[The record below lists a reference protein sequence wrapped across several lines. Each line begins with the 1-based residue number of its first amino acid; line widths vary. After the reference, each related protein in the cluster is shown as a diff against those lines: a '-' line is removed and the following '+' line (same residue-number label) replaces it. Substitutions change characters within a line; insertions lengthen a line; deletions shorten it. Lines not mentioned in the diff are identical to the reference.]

1 MAEYKPEEDL
11 PFGLAASDFPVS
23 FYDRPQYA
31 FGNLLRGDVDGVTRA
46 MLSPDT
52 MSPAQMKTVR
62 DVLLKGKKV
71 NPVLRTIT
79 DIATNPLVI
88 MGLAV
93 GMWKFPLG
101 TTNSLLQLRRGLLPK
116 SAAMGKMMSGLH
128 GAAMNL
134 RSVPGMFESLLG
146 VTRETTK
153 FMSRHADQANVI
165 FQKGGRL
172 SKAQGYLVSA
182 RLDGLHKAEHYMVK
196 TLRNE
201 PEWLAFMGGKDVP
214 IAPGLQKSMDRN
226 LLGLSDR
233 LRGWYNGVR
242 SEVSADPKALK
253 RIKDAVEKKGLKFGE
268 DVVDYFPHHGNYNRY
283 YQRAI
288 RGTTGIQYRKWLQKE
303 VTTKVGGEQIA
314 RTGGMFTKMD
324 ELQVLEATGAIKPG
338 FTKMVQGILD
348 RRAVAAGSKVQG
360 IWDDVSRLGMDSA
373 RERATFV
380 KKVEEY
386 YTKGDGKGLDF
397 VRRLGNKRMARDTL
411 DSMAGSLQDARFSG
425 AEAITKEFGEIG
437 KVLSN
442 PAQYSLNPW
451 DATGRY
457 INSVASSYAW
467 HGTGLGDKVV
477 KIAGQPGVFKNAPYL
492 ESYLYDNLIPHV
504 RGLKSFP
511 ELQRSLSF
519 SVRKEKIYNWI
530 KETPI
535 VESTLGTKTKDWL
548 MGYFGD
554 AAGSSSAEGI
564 GAKIAHSFYLS
575 TLGTNVAP
583 ATKNLLQNY
592 LTTMNTPGIG
602 PQGIY
607 RGLMGGA
614 GQVGALDKMGNYLKA
629 VTSGTK
635 HADAFKAAFP
645 EYVKDMGDASTIVE
659 SMLAGDVAR
668 EGYSKM
674 MGVKGGWEKIKTAM
688 LMPFS
693 TSEGFNRIVGY
704 YAGRNSHLAHN
715 ATKLAKAT
723 GSARE
728 ALLAEAGQVG
738 QSLTM
743 TSHFTGGPLGIP
755 KALTNM
761 WAPWRQ
767 FMHFPMRYA
776 GFLHG
781 SLRMGADAN
790 KLDWGTIGRSVAG
803 STAGYVA
810 ARNLMG
816 VDLSSGLMAGALP
829 VPSYEKAPFYPMPL
843 VPPIVSTGGE
853 LVKAIA
859 TGSTEKVGSM
869 ASMLIPGGIAGRKVY
884 RSLAPR
890 FVGYKERTPDGRYP
904 VYNDKGSLV
913 GTQSALQ
920 LSLRALGL
928 KPKGV
933 AAEQGAASWLLSQ
946 RERLRGYRRDWL
958 QALQENDTTR
968 ADQVNREFQKVYPEL
983 GPLQVKKSDIKA
995 IENRRQISRLHRIE
1009 KGLPTAYR
1017 PIFQRVMGEAS
1028 LGTITADI
1036 EAGSTGMLSNY
1047 FPPQ

>member
-1 MAEYKPEEDL
+1 MPEYNPNEDL
-11 PFGLAASDFPVS
+11 PFGLGASDFPVT

-31 FGNLLRGDVDGVTRA
+31 FGNLLRGDVDGITRA

-71 NPVLRTIT
+71 NPILRTVT

-88 MGLAV
+88 MGLVV
-93 GMWKFPLG
+93 GLWKFPLG
-101 TTNSLLQLRRGLLPK
+101 TTDALLQLRRGLLPK
-116 SAAMGKMMSGLH
+116 SAAMGKMASGLH

-153 FMSRHADQANVI
+153 FMSRHADKANVI

-172 SKAQGYLVSA
+172 SKTQGYLVSA
-182 RLDGLHKAEHYMVK
+182 RLDGLHKAEHYMAK
-196 TLRNE
+196 ALRNE
-201 PEWLAFMGGKDVP
+201 PEWIAFMGGKNVP

-233 LRGWYNGVR
+233 LRGWYNAVR

-303 VTTKVGGEQIA
+303 VATKVGREQIA
-314 RTGGMFTKMD
+314 RTGGMFARMD
-324 ELQVLEATGAIKPG
+324 ELQALEATGAIKPG

-348 RRAVAAGSKVQG
+348 RRSVQAAAKVQG
-360 IWDDVSRLGMDSA
+360 IWDDISRIGFDA
-373 RERATFV
+373 AKERAMFV
-380 KKVEEY
+380 RRVEEY
-386 YTKGDGKGLDF
+386 YTKGGGKGLDF

-411 DSMAGSLQDARFSG
+411 DSMAGALQDARFAG
-425 AEAITKEFGEIG
+425 KEAIAKELGEIG
-437 KVLSN
+437 RVLSN

-467 HGTGLGDKVV
+467 HGTGLGDKVIS
-477 KIAGQPGVFKNAPYL
+477 IAAQPGIFKNAPYL
-492 ESYLYDNLIPHV
+492 ESYLYDNIIPHV

-530 KETPI
+530 KATPI

-548 MGYFGD
+548 LGYFGD
-554 AAGSSSAEGI
+554 AARSASAEGI
-564 GAKIAHSFYLS
+564 GAKVAHSFYLS
-575 TLGTNVAP
+575 TLGANVSP

-602 PQGIY
+602 PQGMY
-607 RGLMGGA
+607 RGLMGAA
-614 GQVGALDKMGNYLKA
+614 GQKGALEKMGSYLKDI
-629 VTSGTK
+629 TSGVRHST
-635 HADAFKAAFP
+635 AFKSAFP

-668 EGYSKM
+668 EGFGKI
-674 MGVKGGWEKIKTAM
+674 MGVKGKWDKIKTAM
-688 LMPFS
+688 LLPFS

-704 YAGRNSHLAHN
+704 YAGRNSHLFHN
-715 ATKLAKAT
+715 AGKLAKAS
-723 GSARE
+723 GAARE
-728 ALLAEAGQVG
+728 AIIAEAGQVG

-743 TSHFTGGPLGIP
+743 ASHFTGGPLGIP
-755 KALTNM
+755 KALTNL

-781 SLRMGADAN
+781 SLRMGVN
-790 KLDWGTIGRSVAG
+790 PNQLDWGTIGRSVAG
-803 STAGYVA
+803 STAGYIA
-810 ARNLMG
+810 ARNLLG
-816 VDLSSGLMAGALP
+816 VDISSGLMTGALP
-829 VPSYEKAPFYPMPL
+829 VPAYEKAPFYPFPL
-843 VPPIVSTGGE
+843 VPPIASTAGE
-853 LVKAIA
+853 LVRAVA
-859 TGSTEKVGSM
+859 TGSTEKLGSA
-869 ASMLIPGGIAGRKVY
+869 ASMLLPGGIAARKAY

-890 FVGYKERTPDGRYP
+890 FAGYNERTQDGRIP

-913 GTQSALQ
+913 GTQSPLQ

-933 AAEQGAASWLLSQ
+933 AAEQGAASWLLAQ
-946 RERLRGYRRDWL
+946 RERLRTYRREWL
-958 QALQENDTTR
+958 QALTENDVSR
-968 ADQVNREFQKVYPEL
+968 ADRINKEFQRVYPEL
-983 GPLQVKKSDIKA
+983 GPLQVKKSDIRA
-995 IENRRQISRLHRIE
+995 IENRRQVSRLHRIE
-1009 KGLPTAYR
+1009 KGLPAAYR

-1036 EAGSTGMLSNY
+1036 EAGSTGMLQNY